1 MAVRFVRGVASVAAT
16 IGLVIGVMA
25 AGPAKAAAPK
35 APAKAAAP
43 KYTPPRYAAIVIDAD
58 TGTVLH
64 AVAADEQT
72 YPASLTKMMT
82 LYLTFEALTQ
92 HRLQLEHRLPI
103 SEHAASM
110 APSKLGLKPGATIR
124 VEDAI
129 LGIVTRSANDAAVV
143 LAEGLGGSE
152 EAFARMMTERA
163 RGLGMH
169 RTVFQNASGLPDA
182 NQVTTARDMAV
193 LGRALIYDFPQYYPY
208 FSTRSFVFAGH
219 VQPSHN
225 HILDTYEGA
234 DGIKTGFI
242 RASGFN
248 LVASAKREGHRLV
261 GVVFGGQSQPW
272 RDHQMAR
279 LLDQGFARDAL
290 AQTQRA
296 SISDPVL
303 NDTGAP
309 PQDKLVR
316 VALDNQTASHALET
330 DTAAASVDAPT
341 KPRAIIPVHHPL
353 KPDQAVASAGTPAG
367 AWLVQVGAFSGP
379 SQATAASKAA
389 IRAAN
394 LDQGQISVSPLPRGH
409 ATLYRA
415 RVVGLAESQA
425 REACRTLA
433 HEHMAC
439 VVLGPGASLAH

>member
-1 MAVRFVRGVASVAAT
+1 MVATV
-16 IGLVIGVMA
+16 GLVIGLMA
-25 AGPAKAAAPK
+25 AGPAEAASRAAAK
-35 APAKAAAP
+35 SGP
-43 KYTPPRYAAIVIDAD
+43 KYMPPRYAAIVIDAD
-58 TGTVLH
+58 TGHVLH
-64 AVAADEQT
+64 AIAADEQT

-82 LYLTFEALTQ
+82 LYLTFEALSQ

-110 APSKLGLKPGATIR
+110 APSKLGLKPGSTIR

-152 EAFARMMTERA
+152 EAFAQRMTERA
-163 RGLGMH
+163 RALGMH
-169 RTVFQNASGLPDA
+169 RTVFQNASGLPDES
-182 NQVTTARDMAV
+182 QVTTARDMA
-193 LGRALIYDFPQYYPY
+193 LMGRALIYDFPQYYPY

-219 VQPSHN
+219 VQANHN
-225 HILDTYEGA
+225 HLLDTYDGA

-248 LVASAKREGHRLV
+248 LVASAKRDGHRLI

-279 LLDQGFARDAL
+279 LLDQGFAHDGVAD
-290 AQTQRA
+290 TQLA
-296 SISDPVL
+296 SITDPVL
-303 NDTGAP
+303 SDTSLP
-309 PQDKLVR
+309 PAGKFVR
-316 VALDNQTASHALET
+316 VALDPTTAQ
-330 DTAAASVDAPT
+330 ASEGDAPPASAET
-341 KPRAIIPVHHPL
+341 PATPLAIASPHRAVM
-353 KPDQAVASAGTPAG
+353 KPDQAVASAAAPTGG
-367 AWLVQVGAFSGP
+367 WLVQVGAFSGP
-379 SQATAASKAA
+379 TQATAASKAA

-394 LDQGQISVSPLPRGH
+394 LYQGQINISPLPRGH

-433 HEHMAC
+433 REHMAC
-439 VVLGPGASLAH
+439 VVLGPGATLAH